1 MLIPNLSEPGMV
13 LQSSPKFR
21 QGGWMWTALKGEA
34 ILVTATWSAKAI
46 PNSQSI
52 PSNWETKSLGPKGD

>member
-1 MLIPNLSEPGMV
+1 MV

-21 QGGWMWTALKGEA
+21 QGGWMWTALKGEV